1 VSAPP
6 DASKLLRPGVLEGV
20 IVLLAGDGDSR
31 PGSFTPVIAEA
42 CGELGAKTLR
52 WRSGEAVSADADV
65 LVVDAASSFSSAPLP
80 APHDPA
86 SATASASASAAALR
100 HCLDEAW
107 QASHVVANAAFI
119 DAQRPGRII
128 YLAPRSRSLAQPDAS
143 HATAAQAGAGH
154 ADAARAGL
162 ENLARTLSIEWA
174 RYAITT
180 VALAPGART
189 TPEQVASVVAYLA
202 SAAGAYFSG
211 CQLDL
216 RGPPP
221 GV

>member
-1 VSAPP
+1 M
-6 DASKLLRPGVLEGV
+6 LLRPGLLAGV
-20 IVLLAGDGDSR
+20 VVLLAGDGDSR
-31 PGSFTPVIAEA
+31 PGSFTPAIAEA

-52 WRSGEAVSADADV
+52 WRSAEAVPADADV
-65 LVVDAASSFSSAPLP
+65 LVVDAASSFASAPLP
-80 APHDPA
+80 APDDPA
-86 SATASASASAAALR
+86 SASGAALR

-107 QASHVVANAAFI
+107 QASHAVANAAFI
-119 DAQRPGRII
+119 DPARPGRII
-128 YLAPRSRSLAQPDAS
+128 YLAPRSSSLTQTD
-143 HATAAQAGAGH
+143 ATAEHDGAGH
-154 ADAARAGL
+154 PDAARAGL

-180 VALAPGART
+180 VALAPGPDT

-221 GV
+221 GA

>member
-1 VSAPP
+1 
-6 DASKLLRPGVLEGV
+6 LLAGVV
-20 IVLLAGDGDSR
+20 VLLAGDGDSR
-31 PGSFTPVIAEA
+31 PGSFTPAIAEA

-52 WRSGEAVSADADV
+52 WRSGEAVPADADV
-65 LVVDAASSFSSAPLP
+65 LVVDAASSFSSAPVP
-80 APHDPA
+80 ATGDPA
-86 SATASASASAAALR
+86 ADAGAALR

-128 YLAPRSRSLAQPDAS
+128 YIAPRSRSLTQPDAS

-180 VALAPGART
+180 VALAPGPPT
-189 TPEQVASVVAYLA
+189 TPDQVANVVAYLA
-202 SAAGAYFSG
+202 SPAGAYFSG
-211 CQLDL
+211 CQLDM
-216 RGPPP
+216 RA
-221 GV
+221 

>member
-1 VSAPP
+1 
-6 DASKLLRPGVLEGV
+6 LRPGLLAGV
-20 IVLLAGDGDSR
+20 VVLLAGDGDSR
-31 PGSFTPVIAEA
+31 PGSFTPAIVEG

-52 WRSGEAVSADADV
+52 WRSGEAVPADVDV
-65 LVVDAASSFSSAPLP
+65 LVVDAASSFASAPVP
-80 APHDPA
+80 APPDPA
-86 SATASASASAAALR
+86 GAVAGASGAALR

-107 QASHVVANAAFI
+107 QASHAVANAAFI
-119 DAQRPGRII
+119 DPARPGRII
-128 YLAPRSRSLAQPDAS
+128 YLAPRSSPLTPTDAT
-143 HATAAQAGAGH
+143 ATAAAEHDGAGR

-180 VALAPGART
+180 VALAPGPST

-221 GV
+221 GA